1 MNFIQEHYR
10 HKLPTLLGVDA
21 VTLDKHIYY
30 RQGKDYISE
39 RLRRHEQAH
48 VNQYLIYG
56 KCRFIFQYVIEYCIG
71 RLKGLNHQKAYLA
84 ISFEVKAREA
94 ERV

>member
-10 HKLPTLLGVDA
+10 HKLPKILGVDA
-21 VTLDKHIYY
+21 VTFGIHIYY
-30 RQGKDYISE
+30 RQGKEYISE

-48 VNQYLIYG
+48 VIQYLVYG
-56 KCRFIFQYVIEYCIG
+56 KCRFLVQYVLEYCIG
-71 RLKGLNHQKAYLA
+71 RLQGLNHQKAYLA